1 MTSNTK
7 IYEYKFEAFM
17 IPHAPFHDDRTD
29 FCLSRVSRHLIRNMD
44 LLRKKRKGGDEE
56 EELVKTNDEASNDDG
71 GSGEEK
77 AKGDVAEISAVDQEP
92 DEEQKEE

>member
-1 MTSNTK
+1 MNNN
-7 IYEYKFEAFM
+7 YF
-17 IPHAPFHDDRTD
+17 
-29 FCLSRVSRHLIRNMD
+29 LSRVSRHLIRNMD

-56 EELVKTNDEASNDDG
+56 EELVKTNDEANNDDG

>member
-1 MTSNTK
+1 MNND
-7 IYEYKFEAFM
+7 YF
-17 IPHAPFHDDRTD
+17 
-29 FCLSRVSRHLIRNMD
+29 LSRVSRHLIRNMD

-56 EELVKTNDEASNDDG
+56 EELVKTEEASNDDG